1 MHISLVYATSTIFF
15 CLKFFPVSAWPY
27 YCHLPVTNTVM
38 VILQIA
44 LVKAFLVKGLFWQ
57 FLFFP
62 KFTMRDFI
70 VISPSTKFFHGAT
83 IVLLSTNR
91 IFYQIYHH
99 LRITIKVFLYLINF
113 SWMFTFKSTCIF
125 HDTA

>member
-1 MHISLVYATSTIFF
+1 
-15 CLKFFPVSAWPY
+15 
-27 YCHLPVTNTVM
+27 M

-44 LVKAFLVKGLFWQ
+44 LVKAFLAKGLFWQ
-57 FLFFP
+57 FFFFP
-62 KFTMRDFI
+62 KFTMRAFI
-70 VISPSTKFFHGAT
+70 VNSPSTKFFHGAT

-125 HDTA
+125 HDTANWQGGLFPPHGSHLPTSLISGRVALTKCDIKFSLFF